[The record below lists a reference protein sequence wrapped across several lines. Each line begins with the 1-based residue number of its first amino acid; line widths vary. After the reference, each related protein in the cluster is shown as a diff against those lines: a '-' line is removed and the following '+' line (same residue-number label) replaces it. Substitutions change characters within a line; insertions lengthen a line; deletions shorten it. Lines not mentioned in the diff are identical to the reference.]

1 MSYSQFLK
9 PRQEVITD
17 RGVEGIIDLANIK
30 DETGEHLEA
39 RPADFLDLTYPTSDV
54 VKVVEEIHRRF
65 AEPGQ
70 SSGLFLFEGLKGSGK
85 SHLLLLIH
93 NLFAHKE
100 TAREWLIRN
109 GLTCHV
115 PDDVTVILNKF
126 TDDPHAAIWNMILER
141 LGAPPF
147 TGPTHPGIEIF
158 QKALGDRR
166 VVLIFDELEQGI
178 NVIREPAVQAQNIAF
193 LQALSEY
200 GNRSPQVTLF
210 ASVYTDKVEPGSTF
224 KRISPRCTVQFDNE
238 RDRSHVILHRLFEN
252 HKGFDPAVVSP
263 VMESYLQNWQRR
275 AQGIDVE
282 ELRKDLM
289 DYYPFSPSLMKII
302 LRRIPARGGF
312 QNVRGAIAFLSNLVR
327 LTYQKCDLITPAAV
341 TLEDRV
347 NTIILKDLDPGGDL
361 ASLAKENM
369 DALKNRLPLVTEMT
383 GAVLLYTLSEAGSLR
398 GASREELLMDLLSP
412 STDINDFETALAGL
426 QRYASHFWHQ
436 EGRYYFDME
445 ENPEAK
451 VEFRS
456 LNYSDE
462 DAQNKLKSIVLDI
475 FRESINTDIYASL
488 EQIQGFLKESDKS
501 RTRYILTGRRLTQEE
516 RHKIYFG
523 AENRNLML
531 LLEPH
536 DDKFNLSTDKDLL
549 KWAKR
554 ILAATDL
561 MDSTPKTQRKEAYRR
576 IAEKDL
582 GYVVDRIK
590 KAGRVFVRWEAYGK
604 DVSDD
609 RVELETLPADWSKDK
624 VLEKLNQDCFP
635 VLTFREHLEGRLED
649 IKGNIVRDV
658 ESEYRMTLGF
668 PVPLTA
674 GVIPKAIRS
683 LCKDGQIGIQHS
695 SGNYCWETPNLT
707 ESELSQARITDPFE
721 KPGGEPK
728 CPRCGKWPCQCPP
741 PPPPPVCPKCG
752 QSPCICGG
760 DQPPPCPKCGMWP
773 CICPKKETKTLKI
786 PAQMSSADLRQQ
798 AAFRLQEFPGALVT
812 KITHKVFFEKAK
824 VGDLSTLAPAIR
836 GGLTGPG
843 DIVAEISITKSG
855 SFTKAQVEQQIEA
868 LPVFQDAMYSLELT
882 IEVENP

>member
-1 MSYSQFLK
+1 MAYSQFLT

-54 VKVVEEIHRRF
+54 IKVLEEIHRRF
-65 AEPGQ
+65 ADPGH

-100 TAREWLIRN
+100 TAREWLARS
-109 GLTCHV
+109 GLTCDV

-141 LGAPPF
+141 LGAPPYS
-147 TGPTHPGIEIF
+147 GPTHPKIDVF
-158 QKALGDRR
+158 KKALGDRR

-224 KRISPRCTVQFDNE
+224 KRILPRCTVQFDNDKDKS
-238 RDRSHVILHRLFEN
+238 RVILHRLFEN
-252 HKGFDPAVVSP
+252 HQGFDPAIAGAA
-263 VMESYLQNWQRR
+263 MESYLQNWQRHAR
-275 AQGIDVE
+275 GIDIE
-282 ELRKDLM
+282 ELRQNLM
-289 DYYPFSPSLMKII
+289 DNYPFSPSLMKII

-327 LTYQKCDLITPAAV
+327 LTYQNSDLITPAAV
-341 TLEDRV
+341 ALEDRV

-361 ASLAKENM
+361 ISRAKENM
-369 DALKNRLPLVTEMT
+369 DSLRDRLPLVTEMT
-383 GAVLLYTLSEAGSLR
+383 GAVLLYTLSETGSLR
-398 GASREELLMDLLSP
+398 GASREELIMDLLTP

-436 EGRYYFDME
+436 EGRYYFDTE

-462 DAQNKLKSIVLDI
+462 DAEKRLKAIVLDI
-475 FRESINTDIYASL
+475 FKESMNTEVYASL
-488 EQIQGFLKESDKS
+488 EQIQSFLKESDKS
-501 RTRYILTGRRLTQEE
+501 RTRYILAGRRLTQEE

-523 AENRNLML
+523 AENRNLIL
-531 LLEPH
+531 LLEPS
-536 DDKFNLSTDKDLL
+536 DDRFHLSTDKDLV

-561 MDSTPKTQRKEAYRR
+561 IESTTQAQRKEAYRR
-576 IAEKDL
+576 IFDKDM
-582 GYVVDRIK
+582 GYAVDRIK
-590 KAGRVFVRWEAYGK
+590 KAGLVYIRWETYGQN
-604 DVSDD
+604 VIDD
-609 RVELETLPADWSKDK
+609 QVELEALPSDWFKDK

-635 VLTFREHLEGRLED
+635 MLTFKEHMERRLED
-649 IKGNIVRDV
+649 IKGSHVRDI

-674 GVIPKAIRS
+674 GVVPKAIRT

-695 SGNYCWETPNLT
+695 SGNYCWENPQLT
-707 ESELSQARITDPFE
+707 ESELSQAKITDPFE
-721 KPGGEPK
+721 KPGEPK
-728 CPRCGKWPCQCPP
+728 CPRCGMWPCQCPP
-741 PPPPPVCPKCG
+741 IPPTPVCPICG
-752 QSPCICGG
+752 QSPCVCGG
-760 DQPPPCPKCGMWP
+760 DPGPLCPKCGKYP
-773 CICPKKETKTLKI
+773 CVCPTKESKSLKI
-786 PAQMSSADLRQQ
+786 PAQMSAADLRQQ

-824 VGDLSTLAPAIR
+824 VGDLSTLTPAIR

-855 SFTKAQVEQQIEA
+855 SFTKSQVEQQIEA
-868 LPVFQDAMYSLELT
+868 LPTFQDAMYSLELI